1 MFSKMRRVTAAAALL
16 AALALPASAD
26 TLTIAQ
32 NFDPQTLWPNG
43 TTASDNLNAGSAM
56 VESLFWQ
63 DPRVNEIRPLLAT
76 GFEMESPTSVIVK
89 LREGITFTNG
99 EPMNADAVVH
109 SVNIFID
116 KEQTPAYAQVAQAF
130 SGAEKVDD
138 LTVRITLHDSY
149 PPLALALS
157 QIYVV
162 PPNYWNEM
170 GLEAYGQKP
179 VGTGPFKFVEW
190 VRDDKL
196 VMERNED
203 YWGDLPEGIDGLI
216 WRPVPDDAARV
227 AGLTTGEY
235 QVAKDLPVTA
245 IPGLENEPEI
255 KLVPVPS
262 YRIYQIGLSSLPQHE
277 SPLQNKLVRQALNYA
292 VDKEAIINSLFFGKA
307 EPLNGQVL
315 RKSQLG
321 FNPDLQDYPYDPEKA
336 KAMLAEAGYPDG
348 FTIPFK
354 FPSGR
359 YAQDR
364 EVSEAVAGM
373 LSKVG
378 VKTEMIALEPGEFL
392 RQLRSKELAPMYFVG
407 LAPQDDPAFQA
418 SQYVSTWRYT
428 PIANEEIDALA
439 EAGAKEMDVEK
450 RRKIY
455 QDMMALMHEEAPII
469 FLYDGIDVYG
479 TDARLQN
486 FLPRGDGRMFFY
498 DASYGQ

>member
-1 MFSKMRRVTAAAALL
+1 MRRSLFMVFLVVAAALGFT
-16 AALALPASAD
+16 APVTGQ

-32 NFDPQTLWPNG
+32 DIDPADLY
-43 TTASDNLNAGSAM
+43 GSRSTNNPM
-56 VESLFWQ
+56 FPILESLYL
-63 DPRVNEIRPLLAT
+63 DNPHSGEIEPLLALEH
-76 GFEMESPTSVIVK
+76 EMVSDTEVLIK
-89 LREGITFTNG
+89 LREGVNFTNG
-99 EPMNADAVVH
+99 EKMNAEAVAH
-109 SVNIFID
+109 SIKLFADPKTV
-116 KEQTPAYAQVAQAF
+116 PAYGIYASAIDTAEPVDEYTVRVLLKKPSPIVTLLLAQVL
-130 SGAEKVDD
+130 V
-138 LTVRITLHDSY
+138 I
-149 PPLALALS
+149 PPK
-157 QIYVV
+157 
-162 PPNYWNEM
+162 YWEEV
-170 GLEAYGQKP
+170 GPKEFGQKP
-179 VGTGPFKFVEW
+179 IGTGQFVLTEW
-190 VRDDKL
+190 LKDDRI
-196 VMERNED
+196 VMDINAD
-203 YWGDLPEGIDGLI
+203 YWGEPPQGFDQLVWRTVPEASS
-216 WRPVPDDAARV
+216 RA
-227 AGLTTGEY
+227 AGLKTGEF
-235 QVAKDLPVTA
+235 DLAIA
-245 IPGLENEPEI
+245 IPAIDAIEIEGLDD
-255 KLVPVPS
+255 VS
-262 YRIYQIGLSSLPQHE
+262 IYSGDVSRVFQLTLSSLPEHE
-277 SPLQNKLVRQALNYA
+277 TPIQNKLVRQALNYA

-498 DASYGQ
+498 DVSYGQ

>member
-1 MFSKMRRVTAAAALL
+1 MFSQIKRSIAAVALAAVLVGPAAAE
-16 AALALPASAD
+16 

-63 DPRVNEIRPLLAT
+63 DPRSGEIEPLLAT
-76 GFEMESPTSVIVK
+76 GFELETPTSVLLA
-89 LREGITFTNG
+89 LREGVTFTNG

-109 SVNIFID
+109 SIGVFID
-116 KEQTPAYAQVAQAF
+116 KELTPAYAQVAQAF
-130 SGAEKVDD
+130 EGAEKVDD
-138 LTVRITLHDSY
+138 LTVRITLKNPY

-162 PPNYWNEM
+162 PPKHWEEV
-170 GLEAYGQKP
+170 GLEAFGQQP
-179 VGTGPFKFVEW
+179 VGTGPFKFSEW
-190 VRDDKL
+190 VRDDRL
-196 VMERNED
+196 VMELNED
-203 YWGDLPEGIDGLI
+203 YWGELPKGIDGLV
-216 WRPVPDDAARV
+216 WRPVPDDSARV

-235 QVAKDLPVTA
+235 DVVKDLPVAA
-245 IPGLENEPEI
+245 IPSLEGQEGVT
-255 KLVPVPS
+255 LVPVAS

-277 SPLQNKLVRQALNYA
+277 SPLQDKRVRQALNYA
-292 VDKEAIINSLFFGKA
+292 VDQKAIIDALFFGKA
-307 EPLNGQVL
+307 KALNGQVL
-315 RKSQLG
+315 REPQLG
-321 FNPDLQDYPYDPEKA
+321 FNPQIKDYPYDPEKA
-336 KAMLAEAGYPDG
+336 RALLAEAGYPDG
-348 FTIPFK
+348 FEITFK

-373 LSKVG
+373 LGKVG

-428 PIANEEIDALA
+428 TIANEELDALA
-439 EAGAKEMDVEK
+439 EAGAKEMDLEK
-450 RRKIY
+450 RRRIY
-455 QDMMALMHEEAPII
+455 QDMMALMHDEAPII
-469 FLYDGIDVYG
+469 FLYQGLDLYG
-479 TDARLQN
+479 TDAKLKN

-498 DASYGQ
+498 GVTYED